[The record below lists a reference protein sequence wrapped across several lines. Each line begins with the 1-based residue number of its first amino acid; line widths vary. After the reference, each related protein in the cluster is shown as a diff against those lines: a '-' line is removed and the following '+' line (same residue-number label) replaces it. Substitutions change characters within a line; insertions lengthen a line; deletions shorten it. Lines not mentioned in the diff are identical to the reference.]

1 MRPETSDSVLNA
13 FVDGELSPAE
23 VARISVVIADDPTI
37 AQRVAHLHQIK
48 AAVSTMPDGLVLPES
63 KLPIR
68 GTKRN
73 FRGARALA
81 TVCVLLLVVFWSA
94 PVTGPAYQDTASPFI
109 GQHDHWVSQGAEPDS
124 VVLPESFDWL
134 RPLMHASG
142 LKLVHY
148 TQEGNL
154 QHFGFK
160 GVNACRLSLFVTT
173 QAGTVSPLLLS
184 LTEQVQHAQWH
195 LDTAAFQMIARDM
208 APARFATVATSLHR
222 DSRDH
227 AADEAI
233 QIALLQAARL
243 PCTA

>member
-1 MRPETSDSVLNA
+1 MKPEVSELVLNA
-13 FVDGELSPAE
+13 FVDGELPPAE
-23 VARISVVIADDPTI
+23 AARIATVVASDPLI
-37 AQRVAHLHQIK
+37 AQRVAHLHHIK
-48 AAVSTMPDGLVLPES
+48 AALSTMPDDLVLPASE
-63 KLPIR
+63 LPTR
-68 GTKRN
+68 GAKHTL
-73 FRGARALA
+73 RGARTLA
-81 TVCVLLLVVFWSA
+81 AVSVLLLVVFWAA
-94 PVTGPAYQDTASPFI
+94 PVSGPAQQGDNLPFFA
-109 GQHDHWVSQGAEPDS
+109 QHDHWVSHGAEGAD

-142 LKLVHY
+142 LTLVHY
-148 TQEGNL
+148 TQIGNF

-173 QAGTVSPLLLS
+173 QAGAVSPLQLS
-184 LTEQVQHAQWH
+184 LTEKVQHAQWH
-195 LDTAAFQMIARDM
+195 LDTKAFEMIARDM

-227 AADEAI
+227 AADEAL